1 MERAGR
7 RADHQATTL
16 PVGLQSRSGRDSE
29 RCGTVGFWV
38 GSPTA
43 HGAPMLGH
51 DDETARMGRREG
63 GKSTARNGFTTSGL
77 SCLTT
82 LGGASGSNPGRWPP
96 PRRGREPPPRRPRG
110 RQPTSHD
117 SAGPGQLQG
126 DKTRPPRTSSY
137 IPLFSK
143 YDSCLRWARRQP
155 QVNRR
160 SRRTNGENLH
170 CLEHAYHLTRWMK
183 RGQPESQVVVA
194 VGLGTGPGA
203 GWGSRRRATT
213 KASSSRRLRPTQA
226 SKT

>member
-63 GKSTARNGFTTSGL
+63 GKPTARNGFTTSGL

-126 DKTRPPRTSSY
+126 DKTRPPRTSPSSLNMT
-137 IPLFSK
+137 PVCDGHA
-143 YDSCLRWARRQP
+143 DSP
-155 QVNRR
+155 R
-160 SRRTNGENLH
+160 STAAAGGPTGRT
-170 CLEHAYHLTRWMK
+170 
-183 RGQPESQVVVA
+183 SI
-194 VGLGTGPGA
+194 
-203 GWGSRRRATT
+203 
-213 KASSSRRLRPTQA
+213 ASSTHTIWPA
-226 SKT
+226 G